1 MELILYAE
9 VKHEAT
15 IAQRQEE
22 INEFFII
29 SFLNYMSRDH
39 LNVDRYVK
47 RCTYYNPKVITEIKE
62 L

>member
-15 IAQRQEE
+15 VTQRQEE

-47 RCTYYNPKVITEIKE
+47 DVHTITLK
-62 L
+62 